1 MDTKKIINY
10 CYTNSERKWKSA
22 TSLLKSGS
30 YSDCLFF
37 CHLTLEFYLKGKI
50 AEKTEKMFPA
60 IHDLEDLVRR
70 AKLEL
75 PPELKQELTIINTF
89 NIAGRYDDYKFA
101 FYKRATASYTKKYY
115 QITKQMLLWLKKQ

>member
-1 MDTKKIINY
+1 MQIVY
-10 CYTNSERKWKSA
+10 
-22 TSLLKSGS
+22 
-30 YSDCLFF
+30 FF
-37 CHLTLEFYLKGKI
+37 CHLTLEFFLKGKI
-50 AEKTEKMFPA
+50 AEKTERMFPTT
-60 IHDLEDLVRR
+60 HDLEDLARR

-115 QITKQMLLWLKKQ
+115 QITKQILLWLKKQ